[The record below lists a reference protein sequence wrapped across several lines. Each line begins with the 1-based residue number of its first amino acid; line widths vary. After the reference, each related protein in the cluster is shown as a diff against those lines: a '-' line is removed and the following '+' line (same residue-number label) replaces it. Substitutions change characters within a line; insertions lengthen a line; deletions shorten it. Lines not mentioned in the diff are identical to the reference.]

1 MKLKLV
7 LFAFV
12 ATGVLASFANAQS
25 YAITNARIVTVS
37 GPTIEKGTVVVRDGL
52 IAAVGADAKAPADAQ
67 VFDGTGLTVYP
78 GFFDTL
84 TNVGMQAPRPQT
96 PGGGGPG
103 GGGAAAAAQQQAN
116 ASTNSNYPAGLRPEV
131 VAADELRGG
140 DAQFET
146 NRNAGFTTVLTVGRT
161 GVFNGQSAII
171 NLAGDTVSGLIVKAP
186 FAAHVSFATIP
197 GQYPGSLMGTISALR
212 QMLFDAQRLQE
223 IQKAYAANPR
233 GMKRPETDLSLEA
246 LFPVINRQIPIVIN
260 ANREQEIIRAL
271 DIAKEFN
278 LKAIIAGGQESWKVA
293 DRLKAQDVPVL
304 LSLNFPK
311 RTAAAAADADPDTM
325 DTLRFRAE
333 TPKAA
338 AKLQQAGVKF
348 AFQSGGTTTL
358 ADFFSNAGKAVE
370 GGLARDAAIRSM
382 TLGSAEILGVGDRL
396 GSVETGKIANLTVVK
411 GDLFGTD
418 RAITNVFVDGRPF
431 EQKPPEQRPQGG
443 GRRGGGGP
451 GGPGATPAPGA
462 AATPAVAQV
471 GGNYSINIDVPGQPL
486 SGTLALT
493 QQAAVINGSLQTQLG
508 TSPIKD
514 GKVTA
519 EGFTFAATVEFGG
532 STIEIFVKGTVS
544 GDRITGTIDSPQG
557 TVPFS
562 GTRNP

>member
-7 LFAFV
+7 LFAFA
-12 ATGVLASFANAQS
+12 ATGLLATFADAQS

-37 GPTIEKGTVVVRDGL
+37 GPVIEKGTVVVRDGL

-84 TNVGMQAPRPQT
+84 TNAGLQAPRPPT
-96 PGGGGPG
+96 PGGGPGGG
-103 GGGAAAAAQQQAN
+103 GGGAAAAAAQQQAS
-116 ASTNSNYPAGLRPEV
+116 AQTNSNYPAGLRPETFT
-131 VAADELRGG
+131 ADELRGG
-140 DAQFET
+140 DAQFES
-146 NRNAGFTTVLTVGRT
+146 NRNAGFTTVVTVGRT

-171 NLAGDTVSGLIVKAP
+171 NLAGETVSGMIVKAP
-186 FAAHVSFATIP
+186 FAEHVSFATVP

-212 QMLFDAQRLQE
+212 QMLLDAQRLQE
-223 IQKAYAANPR
+223 LNKMYAANPR
-233 GMKRPETDLSLEA
+233 GMKRPDVDLSLQA
-246 LFPVINRQIPIVIN
+246 LFPVLNGQMPIVFN
-260 ANREQEIIRAL
+260 ANREQEIARAL
-271 DIAKEFN
+271 DLAKEFN
-278 LKAIIAGGQESWKVA
+278 LKAIIAGGQESWKLA

-311 RTAAAAADADPDTM
+311 RTAAASPEADPESM
-325 DTLRFRAE
+325 DLLRFRAE
-333 TPKAA
+333 TPKTA

-348 AFQSGGTTTL
+348 AFQSGGATTL
-358 ADFFSNAGKAVE
+358 TDFFSNAGKAVE
-370 GGLARDAAIRSM
+370 NGLARDAAIRSM

-411 GDLFGTD
+411 GDLFGAD

-431 EQKPPEQRPQGG
+431 EQKPPAVRPQG
-443 GRRGGGGP
+443 RRGP
-451 GGPGATPAPGA
+451 GGPAATTGTTPAA
-462 AATPAVAQV
+462 ALPQV

-493 QQAAVINGSLQTQLG
+493 QQGAIVSGSLQTQLG
-508 TSPIKD
+508 TAPVKD

-519 EGFTFAATVEFGG
+519 EGFSFAATVEFGG
-532 STIEIFVKGTVS
+532 SSIDIFVKGTVS
-544 GDRITGTIDSPQG
+544 GNQLTGTIDSPQG
-557 TVPFS
+557 TVPFT